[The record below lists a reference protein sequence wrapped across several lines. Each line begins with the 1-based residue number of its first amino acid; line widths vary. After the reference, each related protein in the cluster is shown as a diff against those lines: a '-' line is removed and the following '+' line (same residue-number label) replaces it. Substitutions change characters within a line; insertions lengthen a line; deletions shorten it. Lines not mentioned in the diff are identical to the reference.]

1 MSTLMVY
8 TPALAHTK
16 RNHPENSGRI
26 SKLLSILDKYGVLQ
40 DLKQLNPRPATI
52 EQLRR
57 VHSPALIETIRQVSV
72 RGGGLLDHGDTYATR
87 DSYEL
92 ARLAVGGTCGMV
104 DAIMMGQ
111 AKNGFALVR
120 PPGHHAESNRVS
132 GFCLFN
138 NVAAAARHAQ
148 AVYDVQRVM
157 ILDYDVHH
165 GNGTQDIFYDDD
177 SVLYISTHLFMP
189 RFFYPGSG
197 SLQETGSG
205 NGFGYT
211 LNVPLLPDFGD
222 EGYCRIVNEL
232 IVPKVAD
239 FRPEIILVSAGFD
252 AHWRDPLAMAGLTL
266 TGYARISRALIEMA
280 QKWCNGRILFVLEG
294 GYQQDALTFGILN
307 VIYALLGRDEIH
319 DPIGAG
325 SQPEQ
330 DMTQLL
336 HALQKRHLLF

>member
-8 TPALAHTK
+8 APALTHTK

-26 SKLLSILDKYGVLQ
+26 GNLLPMLE
-40 DLKQLNPRPATI
+40 QLGGLNDVAQTVPKSASMK
-52 EQLRR
+52 QLRR
-57 VHSPALIETIRQVSV
+57 VHSPALIERIRQISSL
-72 RGGGLLDHGDTYATR
+72 GGGLLDHGDTYATG

-92 ARLAVGGTCGMV
+92 ARLAVGASCGMV
-104 DAIMMGQ
+104 DAILKGRAQ
-111 AKNGFALVR
+111 NGIALVR
-120 PPGHHAESNRVS
+120 PPGHHAEANRVS

-148 AVYDVQRVM
+148 AEHGVNRIM

-177 SVLYISTHLFMP
+177 SVLFISTHLFMP

-197 SLQETGSG
+197 SMQETGIG
-205 NGFGYT
+205 KGMGYT

-222 EGYCRIVNEL
+222 EGYCQIFTEL
-232 IVPKVAD
+232 IEPRVAE
-239 FRPEIILVSAGFD
+239 FKPELILISAGFD

-266 TGYARISRALIEMA
+266 TGYARISRALVEMA
-280 QKWCNGRILFVLEG
+280 NKWCNGRILFVLEG
-294 GYQQDALTFGILN
+294 GYELEALTYGILN
-307 VIYALLGRDEIH
+307 VIYALLGRDEIY
-319 DPIGAG
+319 DPIGAS

-330 DMTQLL
+330 DLTQLL
-336 HALQKRHLLF
+336 RDLKRRHLLF